1 MKRSSTTAATARFLR
16 DLASVL
22 RGRLVVACALPAV
35 LALLEVAGVILL
47 VPLLGRIGVGGTEG
61 ATAGFMAA
69 ARAGVETLG
78 FRVTTSTLLAAF
90 AITSLAHALVS
101 RWQLVL
107 HPALDR
113 VMLTHVRERLY
124 RAFLHADY
132 AFALRGRLTDQVH
145 AVMADAEKISSLT
158 YQAFAITAGAVL
170 LLTYSALAV
179 RVSPLMTALIV
190 LSGGALLLLQRSRGN
205 EAAEASARY
214 TAASAELNAL
224 TTESLAG
231 LKVIRSYGAANR
243 TFARF
248 QDLGASLSEAYVGAI
263 RAHARSKL
271 WFDLASTVGIV
282 TVAYASIEVFQLPA
296 ATMLIV
302 VVLFARLMPRIV
314 SLHAGV
320 QTFRASLPSYVRILN
335 LLHDYEEHLAGDN
348 RVPAAPLG
356 VNNEILLDK
365 VSFRY
370 RADPP
375 EALAGVSLQ
384 IAAGQTTA
392 IVGPSGAGK
401 STLADLLLGILAPT
415 AGRVVIDGTVLDSTN
430 RPAWL
435 QSIGYVAQDTFL
447 FNDTIE
453 ANMRW
458 TCPDASDQDIW
469 DALTRAAAG
478 DFVRNLPAG
487 LHTIIGD
494 RGVRVSGGERQRL
507 ALARALL
514 RKPAVL
520 ILDEATS
527 ALDSEHER
535 RIQDAVDQLR
545 GRLTIVIVTHRLTT
559 VRHADA
565 IHVIDRGR
573 VAESGTWEA
582 LLARPAGRFRRLCE
596 AQKIVPAAVAS

>member
-1 MKRSSTTAATARFLR
+1 LRRSSAKTATVYFLR
-16 DLASVL
+16 NLASVL
-22 RGRLVVACALPAV
+22 RGRLLLACTLPAV

-47 VPLLGRIGVGGTEG
+47 MPLLGRIGVGRDEG
-61 ATAGFMAA
+61 STASLSAA

-78 FRVTTSTLLAAF
+78 FRFTTSTLLAAF
-90 AITSLAHALVS
+90 AVTSVAHALVS

-113 VMLTHVRERLY
+113 VMLTQVRDRLY

-132 AFALRGRLTDQVH
+132 AYALRGRLTDQVH

-158 YQAFAITAGAVL
+158 YQTFAITAGAVL
-170 LLTYSALAV
+170 LLAYTALAV
-179 RVSPLMTALIV
+179 RLSPSMTALIAIC
-190 LSGGALLLLQRSRGN
+190 GGTLLLLQRSRGN

-214 TAASAELNAL
+214 TATSAELNAL

-231 LKVIRSYGAANR
+231 LKVIRSYGAADR
-243 TFARF
+243 TFGRF
-248 QDLGASLSEAYVGAI
+248 QDLGTRLSDSYLGVL

-282 TVAYASIEVFQLPA
+282 TVAYVSIEVFQLPA

-320 QTFRASLPSYVRILN
+320 QMFRAALPPYERVLG
-335 LLHDYEEHLAGDN
+335 LLDDYEAHAADN
-348 RVPAAPLG
+348 PVATRPLG
-356 VNNEILLDK
+356 LRDEILLDN

-370 RADPP
+370 RADLPDVLT
-375 EALAGVSLQ
+375 AVSLRV
-384 IAAGQTTA
+384 AAGQTTA

-401 STLADLLLGILAPT
+401 STLADLLLGILTPT
-415 AGRVVIDGTVLDSTN
+415 AGRLAIDGATLDAAT
-430 RPAWL
+430 RAAWL
-435 QSIGYVAQDTFL
+435 RSVGYVAQDTFF
-447 FNDTIE
+447 FNDTVA

-458 TCPDASDQDIW
+458 TQPDATDEEIW
-469 DALTRAAAG
+469 DALDRAAAR
-478 DFVRNLPAG
+478 DFVRHLPEG
-487 LHTIIGD
+487 LGTIVGD

-514 RKPAVL
+514 RGPDVL

-535 RIQDAVDQLR
+535 RIQDAVDRLR
-545 GRLTIVIVTHRLTT
+545 GRITIVIVTHRLTT

-565 IHVIDRGR
+565 IHVVDGGCL
-573 VAESGTWEA
+573 VESGTWETLVA
-582 LLARPAGRFRRLCE
+582 HPAGRFRRLCE
-596 AQKIVPAAVAS
+596 AQKVVPAAIAP